1 MKPVWKILI
10 AIATAAAVAFV
21 VYLIFKKD
29 GGKAE
34 VPDLSQ
40 IPMQTVDDMFAV
52 QTKNGVVVMRIEAD
66 KMLRFEND
74 STTTELFPEGF
85 SVYSYTDEGLLETIL
100 LSDQARHITFK
111 GTKDGE
117 EWQAFGNV
125 SIQNIIKRETME
137 TDTLYW
143 DQRVHEIYTN
153 CYIRMY
159 SPDGFMQGYGM
170 RSDDKAR
177 NAIIKKPFNSYSVVV
192 HDTTA
197 VLIDSVNFI
206 GPFLKK

>member
-10 AIATAAAVAFV
+10 AIATAAAVAIV
-21 VYLIFKKD
+21 VLLSLRK
-29 GGKAE
+29 GKADGE
-34 VPDLSQ
+34 RIDFSKV
-40 IPMQTVDDMFAV
+40 PMQTVDDMFAV
-52 QTKNGVVVMRIEAD
+52 QTKNGVVMMRIEAD
-66 KMLRFEND
+66 KMLRYETD
-74 STTTELFPEGF
+74 TTTMELFPDGF
-85 SVYSYTDEGLLETIL
+85 SVYSYTDDGLLETIM

-111 GTKDGE
+111 SSNGE

-137 TDTLYW
+137 TDTIYW
-143 DQRVHEIYTN
+143 DQRVHQIYTD

-192 HDTTA
+192 KDTTA
-197 VLIDSVNFI
+197 VLVDSINFI

>member
-1 MKPVWKILI
+1 MT

-21 VYLIFKKD
+21 VYLWVGKDKK
-29 GGKAE
+29 KVE
-34 VPDLSQ
+34 KTDLSGM
-40 IPMQTVDDMFAV
+40 PMQTVDDMFAV

-66 KMLRFEND
+66 KMLRYEND
-74 STTTELFPEGF
+74 STATELFPEGF
-85 SVYSYTDEGLLETIL
+85 AVYSYTDEGLLETIL
-100 LSDQARHITFK
+100 LSDQARHILYK
-111 GTKDGE
+111 SSNGE

-125 SIQNIIKRETME
+125 SVQNIIKRETME
-137 TDTLYW
+137 TDTIYW
-143 DQRVHEIYTN
+143 DQRSHQIYTD

-177 NAIIKKPFNSYSVVV
+177 NAIIHKPFNSYSVVV
-192 HDTTA
+192 QDTTA
-197 VLIDSVNFI
+197 VLVDSINFI

>member
-1 MKPVWKILI
+1 MI

-21 VYLIFKKD
+21 VYLFVRKD
-29 GGKAE
+29 KTADDHL
-34 VPDLSQ
+34 DLTRV
-40 IPMQTVDDMFAV
+40 PMQVVNDMFAV

-66 KMLRFEND
+66 KMLRYEND
-74 STTTELFPEGF
+74 TTSMELFPEGF
-85 SVYSYTDEGLLETIL
+85 AVYSYTDEGLLETIL
-100 LSDQARHITFK
+100 LADQARHLTFK
-111 GTKDGE
+111 ATDGE

-125 SIQNIIKRETME
+125 SVQNLIKRETME
-137 TDTLYW
+137 TDTIYW
-143 DQRVHEIYTN
+143 DQRVHQIYTD

-177 NAIIKKPFNSYSVVV
+177 NAIIHKPFNSYSVVV
-192 HDTTA
+192 QDTTA
-197 VLIDSVNFI
+197 ILVDSVNFI

>member
-1 MKPVWKILI
+1 MI

-21 VYLIFKKD
+21 VYLFVRKD
-29 GGKAE
+29 KTADDHL
-34 VPDLSQ
+34 DLTRV
-40 IPMQTVDDMFAV
+40 PMQVVNDMFAV

-66 KMLRFEND
+66 KMLRYEND
-74 STTTELFPEGF
+74 TTSMELFPEGF
-85 SVYSYTDEGLLETIL
+85 AVYSYTDEGLLETIL
-100 LSDQARHITFK
+100 LADQARHLTFK
-111 GTKDGE
+111 ATDGE

-125 SIQNIIKRETME
+125 SVQNIIKQETME
-137 TDTLYW
+137 TDTIYW
-143 DQRVHEIYTN
+143 DQRVHQIYTD

-177 NAIIKKPFNSYSVVV
+177 NAIIHKPFNSYSVVV
-192 HDTTA
+192 QDTTA
-197 VLIDSVNFI
+197 ILVDSVNFI

>member
-1 MKPVWKILI
+1 LT

-21 VYLIFKKD
+21 VYLWVGKDKK
-29 GGKAE
+29 KVE
-34 VPDLSQ
+34 KTDLSGL
-40 IPMQTVDDMFAV
+40 PMQTVDDMFAV

-66 KMLRFEND
+66 KMLRYEND
-74 STTTELFPEGF
+74 STATELFPEGF
-85 SVYSYTDEGLLETIL
+85 AVYSYTDEGLLETIL
-100 LSDQARHITFK
+100 LSDQARHILYK
-111 GTKDGE
+111 SSNGE

-125 SIQNIIKRETME
+125 SVQNIIKRETME
-137 TDTLYW
+137 TDTIYW
-143 DQRVHEIYTN
+143 DQRSHQIYTD

-177 NAIIKKPFNSYSVVV
+177 NAIIHKPFNSYSVVV
-192 HDTTA
+192 QDTTA
-197 VLIDSVNFI
+197 VLVDSINFI

>member
-10 AIATAAAVAFV
+10 AIATAAAVAIV
-21 VYLIFKKD
+21 VLLSLRKGKED
-29 GGKAE
+29 GERIDFSK
-34 VPDLSQ
+34 V
-40 IPMQTVDDMFAV
+40 PMQTVDDMFAV

-66 KMLRFEND
+66 KMLRYETD
-74 STTTELFPEGF
+74 TTTMELFPDGF
-85 SVYSYTDEGLLETIL
+85 SVYSYTDDGLLETIM

-111 GTKDGE
+111 SSNGE

-137 TDTLYW
+137 TDTIYW
-143 DQRVHEIYTN
+143 DQRVHQIYTD

-192 HDTTA
+192 KDTTA
-197 VLIDSVNFI
+197 VLVDSINFI

>member
-10 AIATAAAVAFV
+10 AIATAAAVAIV
-21 VYLIFKKD
+21 VLLSLRK
-29 GGKAE
+29 GKADGE
-34 VPDLSQ
+34 RIDFSKV
-40 IPMQTVDDMFAV
+40 PMQTVDDMFAV

-66 KMLRFEND
+66 KMLRYETD
-74 STTTELFPEGF
+74 TTMMELFPDGF
-85 SVYSYTDEGLLETIL
+85 SVYSYTDDGLLETIM

-111 GTKDGE
+111 SSNGE

-137 TDTLYW
+137 TDTIYW
-143 DQRVHEIYTN
+143 DQRVHQIYTD

-192 HDTTA
+192 KDTTA
-197 VLIDSVNFI
+197 VLVDSINFI

>member
-10 AIATAAAVAFV
+10 AIATVAAVAIV
-21 VYLIFKKD
+21 IYLLAGRRSKTAED
-29 GGKAE
+29 GDYA
-34 VPDLSQ
+34 DR
-40 IPMQTVDDMFAV
+40 PMQVVDSMFAV

-66 KMLRFEND
+66 RMLRFEND
-74 STTTELFPEGF
+74 TSTLELFPDGF
-85 SVYSYTDEGLLETIL
+85 SVYSYTDEGLLETIM
-100 LSDQARHITFK
+100 LSDQAKHLTFK
-111 GTKDGE
+111 NSKGE

-125 SIQNIIKRETME
+125 TIQNIIKRETME

-143 DQRVHEIYTN
+143 DQRVNQIYTN

-177 NAIIKKPFNSYSVVV
+177 NAIIMKPFNSYSVVV
-192 HDTTA
+192 QDTTV
-197 VLIDSVNFI
+197 VLVDSVNFI

>member
-10 AIATAAAVAFV
+10 AIATAAAVAIV
-21 VYLIFKKD
+21 VLLSLRK
-29 GGKAE
+29 GKADGE
-34 VPDLSQ
+34 RIDFSKV
-40 IPMQTVDDMFAV
+40 PMQTVDDMFAV

-66 KMLRFEND
+66 KMLRYETD
-74 STTTELFPEGF
+74 TTTMELFPDGF
-85 SVYSYTDEGLLETIL
+85 SVYSYTDDGLLETIM
-100 LSDQARHITFK
+100 LSDQARHIAFK
-111 GTKDGE
+111 SSNGE

-137 TDTLYW
+137 TDTIYW
-143 DQRVHEIYTN
+143 DQRVHQIYTD

-192 HDTTA
+192 KDTTA
-197 VLIDSVNFI
+197 VLVDAINFI

>member
-1 MKPVWKILI
+1 MT

-21 VYLIFKKD
+21 VYLWVGKDKK
-29 GGKAE
+29 KVE
-34 VPDLSQ
+34 KTDLSGL
-40 IPMQTVDDMFAV
+40 PMQTVDDMFAV

-66 KMLRFEND
+66 KMLRYEND
-74 STTTELFPEGF
+74 TTATELFPEGF
-85 SVYSYTDEGLLETIL
+85 AVYSYTDEGLLETIL
-100 LSDQARHITFK
+100 LSDQARHILYK
-111 GTKDGE
+111 SSNGE

-125 SIQNIIKRETME
+125 SVQNIIKRETME
-137 TDTLYW
+137 TDTIYW
-143 DQRVHEIYTN
+143 DQRSHQIYTD

-177 NAIIKKPFNSYSVVV
+177 NAIIHKPFNSYSVVV
-192 HDTTA
+192 QDTTA
-197 VLIDSVNFI
+197 VLVDSINFI

>member
-1 MKPVWKILI
+1 MT

-21 VYLIFKKD
+21 VYLWVGKDKK
-29 GGKAE
+29 KVE
-34 VPDLSQ
+34 KTDLSDL
-40 IPMQTVDDMFAV
+40 PMQTVDDMFAV

-66 KMLRFEND
+66 KMLRYEND
-74 STTTELFPEGF
+74 TTATELFPEGF
-85 SVYSYTDEGLLETIL
+85 AVYSYTDEGLLETIL
-100 LSDQARHITFK
+100 LSDQARHILYK
-111 GTKDGE
+111 SSNGE

-125 SIQNIIKRETME
+125 SVQNIIKRETME
-137 TDTLYW
+137 TDTIYW
-143 DQRVHEIYTN
+143 DQRSHQIYTD

-177 NAIIKKPFNSYSVVV
+177 NAIIHKPFNSYSVVV
-192 HDTTA
+192 QDTTA
-197 VLIDSVNFI
+197 VLVDSINFI

>member
-10 AIATAAAVAFV
+10 AIATVAAVAIV
-21 VYLIFKKD
+21 IYLLAGRRSKTADD
-29 GGKAE
+29 GDYA
-34 VPDLSQ
+34 DR
-40 IPMQTVDDMFAV
+40 PMQVVDSMFAV

-66 KMLRFEND
+66 RMLRFEND
-74 STTTELFPEGF
+74 SSTLELFPNGF
-85 SVYSYTDEGLLETIL
+85 SVYSYTDEGLLETIM
-100 LSDQARHITFK
+100 LSDQAKHLTFK
-111 GTKDGE
+111 NTKGE

-125 SIQNIIKRETME
+125 TIQNIIKRETME

-143 DQRVHEIYTN
+143 DQRVNQIYTN

-177 NAIIKKPFNSYSVVV
+177 NAIIMKPFNSYSVVV
-192 HDTTA
+192 QDTTV
-197 VLIDSVNFI
+197 VLVDSVNFI

>member
-10 AIATAAAVAFV
+10 AIATVAAVAIV
-21 VYLIFKKD
+21 IYLLAGRRSRTGD
-29 GGKAE
+29 DNDYA
-34 VPDLSQ
+34 DR
-40 IPMQTVDDMFAV
+40 PMQVVDSMFAV

-66 KMLRFEND
+66 RMLRYEND
-74 STTTELFPEGF
+74 SSTLELFPDGF
-85 SVYSYTDEGLLETIL
+85 SVYSYTDEGLLETIM
-100 LSDQARHITFK
+100 LSDQAKHLTFK
-111 GTKDGE
+111 NTKGE

-125 SIQNIIKRETME
+125 VIQNIIKRETME

-143 DQRVHEIYTN
+143 DQRVNQIYTN

-177 NAIIKKPFNSYSVVV
+177 NAIIMKPFNSYSVVV
-192 HDTTA
+192 QDTTV
-197 VLIDSVNFI
+197 VLVDSVNFI

>member
-1 MKPVWKILI
+1 MT

-21 VYLIFKKD
+21 VYLWVGKDKK
-29 GGKAE
+29 KVE
-34 VPDLSQ
+34 KSDLSGM
-40 IPMQTVDDMFAV
+40 PMQTVDDMFAV

-66 KMLRFEND
+66 KMLRYEND
-74 STTTELFPEGF
+74 TTATELFPEGF
-85 SVYSYTDEGLLETIL
+85 AVYSYTDEGLLETIL
-100 LSDQARHITFK
+100 LSDQARHILYK
-111 GTKDGE
+111 SSNGE

-125 SIQNIIKRETME
+125 SVQNIIKRETME
-137 TDTLYW
+137 TDTIYW
-143 DQRVHEIYTN
+143 DQRSHQIYTD

-177 NAIIKKPFNSYSVVV
+177 NAIIHKPFNSYSVVV
-192 HDTTA
+192 QDTTA
-197 VLIDSVNFI
+197 VLVDSINFI

>member
-1 MKPVWKILI
+1 M

-21 VYLIFKKD
+21 VYLFVRKENKVD
-29 GGKAE
+29 DSL
-34 VPDLSQ
+34 DLTSV
-40 IPMQTVDDMFAV
+40 PMQVVDDMFAV
-52 QTKNGVVVMRIEAD
+52 QTKNGLVVMRIEAD
-66 KMLRFEND
+66 KMLRYEND
-74 STTTELFPEGF
+74 TTTMELFPEGF
-85 SVYSYTDEGLLETIL
+85 AVYSYTDEGLLETIL
-100 LSDQARHITFK
+100 LSDKARHITFK
-111 GTKDGE
+111 GTDGE

-125 SIQNIIKRETME
+125 SIQNLIKRETME

-143 DQRVHEIYTN
+143 DQRVHQIYTD

-177 NAIIKKPFNSYSVVV
+177 NAIIHKPFNSYSVVV
-192 HDTTA
+192 QDTTA
-197 VLIDSVNFI
+197 ILVDSVNFI

>member
-1 MKPVWKILI
+1 MKPAWKILI
-10 AIATAAAVAFV
+10 AIATAAAVAIV
-21 VYLIFKKD
+21 VFLSLRK
-29 GGKAE
+29 GKADGE
-34 VPDLSQ
+34 KIDFSKV
-40 IPMQTVDDMFAV
+40 PMQTVDDMFAV
-52 QTKNGVVVMRIEAD
+52 QTKNGIVVLRIEAD
-66 KMLRFEND
+66 KMLRYETD
-74 STTTELFPEGF
+74 TTTMELFPDGF
-85 SVYSYTDEGLLETIL
+85 AVYSYTDEGLLETIMP
-100 LSDQARHITFK
+100 SDQARHITFK
-111 GTKDGE
+111 SSNGE

-137 TDTLYW
+137 TDTIYW
-143 DQRVHEIYTN
+143 DQRVHQIYTD

-192 HDTTA
+192 KDTTA
-197 VLIDSVNFI
+197 ILVDSINFI

>member
-1 MKPVWKILI
+1 LKPVWKILI
-10 AIATAAAVAFV
+10 AIATAAAVAIV
-21 VYLIFKKD
+21 VLLSLRK
-29 GGKAE
+29 GKADGE
-34 VPDLSQ
+34 RIDFSKV
-40 IPMQTVDDMFAV
+40 PMQTVDDMFAV

-66 KMLRFEND
+66 KMLRYETD
-74 STTTELFPEGF
+74 TTTMELFPDGF
-85 SVYSYTDEGLLETIL
+85 SVYSYTDDGLLETIM

-111 GTKDGE
+111 SSNGE

-137 TDTLYW
+137 TDTIYW
-143 DQRVHEIYTN
+143 DQRVHQIYTD

-177 NAIIKKPFNSYSVVV
+177 NAIIRKPFNSYSVVV
-192 HDTTA
+192 KDTTT
-197 VLIDSVNFI
+197 VLVDSVNFI

>member
-1 MKPVWKILI
+1 MI

-21 VYLIFKKD
+21 VYLFARKD
-29 GGKAE
+29 KTADDHL
-34 VPDLSQ
+34 DLTRV
-40 IPMQTVDDMFAV
+40 PMQVVNDMFAV

-66 KMLRFEND
+66 KMLRYEND
-74 STTTELFPEGF
+74 TTSMELFPEGF
-85 SVYSYTDEGLLETIL
+85 AVYSYTDEGLLETIL
-100 LSDQARHITFK
+100 LADQARHLTFK
-111 GTKDGE
+111 ATDGE

-125 SIQNIIKRETME
+125 SVQNLIKRETME
-137 TDTLYW
+137 TDTIYW
-143 DQRVHEIYTN
+143 DQRVHQIYTD

-177 NAIIKKPFNSYSVVV
+177 NAIIHKPFNSYSVVV
-192 HDTTA
+192 QDTTA
-197 VLIDSVNFI
+197 ILVDSVNFI

>member
-1 MKPVWKILI
+1 MI
-10 AIATAAAVAFV
+10 AIATAAAVAIV
-21 VYLIFKKD
+21 VLLFLRK
-29 GGKAE
+29 GKAE
-34 VPDLSQ
+34 GEKIDFSKV
-40 IPMQTVDDMFAV
+40 PMQTVEDMFAV
-52 QTKNGVVVMRIEAD
+52 KTKNGLVEMRIEAD
-66 KMLRFEND
+66 KMLRFETD
-74 STTTELFPEGF
+74 TTTMELFPEGF
-85 SVYSYTDEGLLETIL
+85 AVYSYTDEGLLETIL

-111 GTKDGE
+111 KTNGE

-125 SIQNIIKRETME
+125 SVQNIIKRETME
-137 TDTLYW
+137 TDTIYW
-143 DQRVHEIYTN
+143 DQRVHQIYTD

-177 NAIIKKPFNSYSVVV
+177 NAIIRKPFNSYSVVV
-192 HDTTA
+192 KDTTT

>member
-1 MKPVWKILI
+1 MRPVWKILI

-29 GGKAE
+29 DGKA
-34 VPDLSQ
+34 PGIDLTQ

-66 KMLRFEND
+66 KMLRYEND
-74 STTTELFPEGF
+74 STTMELFPDGF
-85 SVYSYTDEGLLETIL
+85 AVYSYTDEGLLETIM

-111 GTKDGE
+111 KTTGE

-143 DQRVHEIYTN
+143 DQRVHEIYTD

-177 NAIIKKPFNSYSVVV
+177 NAIIRKPFNSYSVVV
-192 HDTTA
+192 KDTTA
-197 VLIDSVNFI
+197 VLVDSINFI